1 MNEEQFDFDSLAQLA
16 QSDPQA
22 FETKRQAMIADLIES
37 APEGLRERLRSFQ
50 WRVDMERQRCNNP
63 LQACIRISNM
73 MWDTIHADRGFL
85 WALQAL
91 SDPGALLADGADNVP
106 RAAVLAFKAPG

>member
-1 MNEEQFDFDSLAQLA
+1 MSEKQFDFDSLAELA

-22 FETKRQAMIADLIES
+22 FETMRLAMISKLIEG
-37 APEGLRERLRSFQ
+37 APEDLRQRLRSFQ
-50 WRVDMERQRCNNP
+50 WRIDMERQRCDNP

-73 MWDTIHADRGFL
+73 MWDMVYADRGFL

-91 SDPGALLADGADNVP
+91 SDPAGLLASDVEATSSAQVLSFKP
-106 RAAVLAFKAPG
+106 R